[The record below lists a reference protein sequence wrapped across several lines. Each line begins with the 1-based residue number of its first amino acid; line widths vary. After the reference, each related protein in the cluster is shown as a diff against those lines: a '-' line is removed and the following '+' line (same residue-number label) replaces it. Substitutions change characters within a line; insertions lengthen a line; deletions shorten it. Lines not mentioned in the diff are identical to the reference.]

1 MKPWMK
7 KLRNWFGLCQEE
19 DERHINFLGICLD
32 NLFYKKKKKWE
43 TNGEE
48 TWKQKDIIACHT
60 PMSSYL
66 LSHLLLFHYTYS
78 FKSYLP
84 SSFFFSS
91 FLFTSII
98 LFFFFLFTCYIGMIL
113 CLESILIYMLFF
125 I

>member
-48 TWKQKDIIACHT
+48 TWKQKGHHCLPYT
-60 PMSSYL
+60 NEFLSS
-66 LSHLLLFHYTYS
+66 
-78 FKSYLP
+78 KP
-84 SSFFFSS
+84 SLVVS
-91 FLFTSII
+91 L
-98 LFFFFLFTCYIGMIL
+98 YI
-113 CLESILIYMLFF
+113 F

>member
-32 NLFYKKKKKWE
+32 NLFYKKKKK
-43 TNGEE
+43 NG
-48 TWKQKDIIACHT
+48 KRMVRRPGNKKDIIACHT

-78 FKSYLP
+78 FKSLLP

-91 FLFTSII
+91 FFFTSII
-98 LFFFFLFTCYIGMIL
+98 LFFFFLFLSNMLYNIPGLNKKLIL
-113 CLESILIYMLFF
+113 
-125 I
+125 